1 MEKSD
6 NFFKINRKTS
16 KKSIKCAAL
25 LIYTF
30 IFVFS
35 LVTGYISYLFVSIPD
50 KIVLYKNE
58 RYNFDKSG
66 LFSDFFTLASNA
78 GTNGKVDRGGNF
90 TNTENNEYSAQVKFA
105 GLFNVKNVNVK
116 VIDGEYVVPCGNAIG
131 VKLYCSGIMITE
143 ICTFRSQSQ
152 KIISPS
158 AGCGLKAGDIITH
171 ANGSAVKTVSELSKE
186 IAKSQ
191 NGVKISYMH
200 GKKTDVCSVIPQKD
214 EQGTLRIGLTV
225 KDSAAGIG
233 TLTYVNPKTK
243 SYGALGHGVC
253 ENTCDKLMPVSDG
266 EIDTASIISV
276 VKGKKGIPGE
286 LHGMFA
292 SPLGT
297 VKANTELGLYGD
309 VRDGN
314 FIKAD
319 FAVPVSERSAVKCGR
334 AQIICCVNGTDTDVY
349 DIEIEKI
356 PSVSFESTK
365 GMIIKITDERLLN
378 LTGGIVQGMSGSP
391 IIQNGALAGAVTHV
405 FVNDPTRGY
414 GIFAENMITESNKY
428 R

>member
-1 MEKSD
+1 
-6 NFFKINRKTS
+6 
-16 KKSIKCAAL
+16 
-25 LIYTF
+25 
-30 IFVFS
+30 
-35 LVTGYISYLFVSIPD
+35 
-50 KIVLYKNE
+50 
-58 RYNFDKSG
+58 
-66 LFSDFFTLASNA
+66 
-78 GTNGKVDRGGNF
+78 
-90 TNTENNEYSAQVKFA
+90 
-105 GLFNVKNVNVK
+105 
-116 VIDGEYVVPCGNAIG
+116 
-131 VKLYCSGIMITE
+131 
-143 ICTFRSQSQ
+143 
-152 KIISPS
+152 
-158 AGCGLKAGDIITH
+158 
-171 ANGSAVKTVSELSKE
+171 
-186 IAKSQ
+186 
-191 NGVKISYMH
+191 MH

-225 KDSAAGIG
+225 KDSVAGIG

-253 ENTCDKLMPVSDG
+253 ENTCDKLMPVSGG

-297 VKANTELGLYGD
+297 VKANTELGLFGD
-309 VRDGN
+309 VRDNN

-391 IIQNGALAGAVTHV
+391 IIQSGKLVGAVTHV
-405 FVNDPTRGY
+405 LVNDPTRGY
-414 GIFAENMITESNKY
+414 GIFIENMLKAAG
-428 R
+428 